1 MSRLHEALQKSERER
16 RQAAAIA
23 PDLSPVVQ
31 VEEIRKAEPPAAQK
45 SRSLNLQIP
54 AESRLVA
61 LTEPFSLGAE
71 KFRVLVTR
79 LENLRK
85 KQKDLKSLQV
95 TSGGIAEGKTLVSGN
110 LALTLAKSS
119 RAKVLLIE
127 GDLHNPKL
135 ASMFGLSELPGVVNW
150 WAGPK
155 QDINHS
161 LNQLQDLPLWF
172 LPAGGTY
179 EQPSAILQSPR
190 FAEAFA
196 QLARQFDWVIVDSTP
211 MAPMVD
217 VNLWSRLVD
226 GTLLVVREGV
236 APVKA
241 LKKGLA
247 SLDNPK
253 LVGLVFNDTSEVEHA
268 SSYDKYYVRGKEDKD
283 DKNNETENGNP
294 EVVA

>member
-23 PDLSPVVQ
+23 PEPAPPPVR
-31 VEEIRKAEPPAAQK
+31 VEEIVKADPPTAQK
-45 SRSLNLQIP
+45 SRLVSLAIP
-54 AESRLVA
+54 IESRLVA
-61 LTEPFSLGAE
+61 LTEPFGLGAE

-85 KQKDLKSLQV
+85 KQKELKSLQI
-95 TSGGIAEGKTLVSGN
+95 TSGGIAEGKTLVAGN
-110 LALTLAKSS
+110 LALTFAKGS
-119 RAKVLLIE
+119 RSKVLLIE
-127 GDLHNPKL
+127 GDLHNPKM
-135 ASMFGLSELPGVVNW
+135 ASVLGLSKLPGVIDW
-150 WAGPK
+150 WAGR

-161 LNQLQDLPLWF
+161 LYQLQDLPLWF
-172 LPAGGTY
+172 LPAGGTH
-179 EQPSAILQSPR
+179 EQPSTILQSPR

-196 QLARQFDWVIVDSTP
+196 QLSRQFDWIVVDSTP

-226 GTLLVVREGV
+226 GTLVVVREGV

-253 LVGLVFNDTSEVEHA
+253 LVGVVFNDVSELDHA
-268 SSYDKYYVRGKEDKD
+268 GGYDRYYVRGKS
-283 DKNNETENGNP
+283 DKNTEMEMEN
-294 EVVA
+294 

>member
-16 RQAAAIA
+16 RQAAAAATDPVPLVKMEEVAKVFA
-23 PDLSPVVQ
+23 PT
-31 VEEIRKAEPPAAQK
+31 AQK
-45 SRSLNLQIP
+45 SRSVALQIP
-54 AESRLVA
+54 SESRLVA

-85 KQKDLKSLQV
+85 KQKELKSLQI

-110 LALTLAKSS
+110 LALTFAKGSGS
-119 RAKVLLIE
+119 KVLLIE

-135 ASMFGLSELPGVVNW
+135 ASVFGLGKLPGLIDW
-150 WAGPK
+150 WSGGVL
-155 QDINHS
+155 DIDHS
-161 LNQLQDLPLWF
+161 LHQLQDFPLWF

-179 EQPSAILQSPR
+179 EQPSTILQSTR

-196 QLARQFDWVIVDSTP
+196 QLSRRFDWIVVDSTP

-236 APVKA
+236 APLNA

-253 LVGLVFNDTSEVEHA
+253 LVGVVFNNATELGHA
-268 SSYDKYYVRGKEDKD
+268 TGYDRYYVRGKS
-283 DKNNETENGNP
+283 DKNSEEESENP
-294 EVVA
+294 EVLA

>member
-16 RQAAAIA
+16 RQAAALAPDPAPAVAEEIAKAYPPIA
-23 PDLSPVVQ
+23 PKD
-31 VEEIRKAEPPAAQK
+31 
-45 SRSLNLQIP
+45 RSANLAIP

-61 LTEPFSLGAE
+61 LTEPFGLGAE

-85 KQKDLKSLQV
+85 KQKELKSLQI

-110 LALTLAKSS
+110 LALTFAKGSHS
-119 RAKVLLIE
+119 KVLLIE

-135 ASMFGLSELPGVVNW
+135 ASVFGLGQLPGLINW
-150 WAGPK
+150 WTGPK
-155 QDINHS
+155 QDIHQS
-161 LNQLQDLPLWF
+161 LYQLQDLPLWF
-172 LPAGGTY
+172 LPAGGTH
-179 EQPSAILQSPR
+179 EQPSTILQSPR
-190 FAEAFA
+190 FGEAFA
-196 QLARQFDWVIVDSTP
+196 QLSRQFDWIVIDSTP

-226 GTLLVVREGV
+226 GTLVVVREGV

-253 LVGLVFNDTSEVEHA
+253 LVGVVFNDVSELDH
-268 SSYDKYYVRGKEDKD
+268 SGGYHRYYVRGKSEKD
-283 DKNNETENGNP
+283 SETEKENP
-294 EVVA
+294 EVLA

>member
-16 RQAAAIA
+16 RQAAGNEANT
-23 PDLSPVVQ
+23 PPPPVK
-31 VEEIRKAEPPAAQK
+31 VEEIAKADPPTAQK
-45 SRSLNLQIP
+45 SRLVNLQIP
-54 AESRLVA
+54 VESRLVA
-61 LTEPFSLGAE
+61 LTEPFGLGAE

-85 KQKDLKSLQV
+85 KQKELKSLQV
-95 TSGGIAEGKTLVSGN
+95 TSGGIGEGKTLVSGN
-110 LALTLAKSS
+110 LALTFAKGS
-119 RAKVLLIE
+119 RSKVLLIE

-135 ASMFGLSELPGVVNW
+135 ASVFGLSQLPGLINW

-155 QDINHS
+155 QDVNHS
-161 LNQLQDLPLWF
+161 LYQLQDLPLWF

-196 QLARQFDWVIVDSTP
+196 QLSRQFDWIVVDSTP

-236 APVKA
+236 APAKA
-241 LKKGLA
+241 IKKGLA

-253 LVGLVFNDTSEVEHA
+253 LVGVVFNEASELDHA
-268 SSYDKYYVRGKEDKD
+268 TGYDRYYVRGKDDKD
-283 DKNNETENGNP
+283 SETESENP
-294 EVVA
+294 EVLA

>member
-16 RQAAAIA
+16 RQAAGIA
-23 PDLSPVVQ
+23 AEPAPPPVK
-31 VEEIRKAEPPAAQK
+31 VEEIAKAEPPAAQK
-45 SRSLNLQIP
+45 NRSVNLAIP

-61 LTEPFSLGAE
+61 LTEPFGLGAE

-85 KQKDLKSLQV
+85 KQKELKSLQI

-110 LALTLAKSS
+110 LALTFAKGS
-119 RAKVLLIE
+119 RSKVLLIE

-135 ASMFGLSELPGVVNW
+135 ASILGLGQLPGLINW
-150 WAGPK
+150 WTGPK

-161 LNQLQDLPLWF
+161 LYQLQDLPLWF
-172 LPAGGTY
+172 LPAGGTH
-179 EQPSAILQSPR
+179 EQPSTILQSPR

-196 QLARQFDWVIVDSTP
+196 QLSRQFDWIVVGSTP
-211 MAPMVD
+211 RAPMVD
-217 VNLWSRLVD
+217 VNLCARFVD

-236 APVKA
+236 APVNG

-247 SLDNPK
+247 SLDNPN
-253 LVGLVFNDTSEVEHA
+253 LVGVVFNDVSEFDHA
-268 SSYDKYYVRGKEDKD
+268 GGSDRYYVRNKSE
-283 DKNNETENGNP
+283 KNTETEKENP
-294 EVVA
+294 EVLA